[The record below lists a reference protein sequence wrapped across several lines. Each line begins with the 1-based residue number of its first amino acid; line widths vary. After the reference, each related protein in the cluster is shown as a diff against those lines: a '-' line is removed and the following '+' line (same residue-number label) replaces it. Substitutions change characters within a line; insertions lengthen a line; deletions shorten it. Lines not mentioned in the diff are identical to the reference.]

1 MRIHCY
7 LFLSAVVLVLL
18 FATSGAI
25 AQIPANDSCAGAVLV
40 TGLPFTHSQNTALAT
55 PDPNDPILACADSG
69 GGKTVWFTFTPV
81 TTEYVKFSTAN
92 STPATYDVALGL
104 YTGSCGALVE
114 VDCADDIN
122 PGTVRQAMI
131 GYTVQAGVTYYLHVA
146 EWNGGGPSGGV
157 PTGGNLVLDVYQ
169 SAPDPLYAGPKSG
182 SVAGGASVVLSAL
195 GGQNVPS
202 PVVEEHAGQAHNP
215 PQVMFPAPADVHPA
229 SGPIGSNFI
238 KDPSI
243 NATAAATAQPVVL
256 KNHLGNT
263 STGAIPPDPI
273 VAVGPNH
280 VIGMVNSNFNVWD
293 KDGNLLETRS
303 LNTWFSN
310 VASPIGFS
318 DPQIL
323 YDHFTGRWIMAGGNF
338 APPYTF
344 LISVSDDSDPMGT
357 WYNWSLPAGLG
368 DSLTGNLPDYPQIGY
383 DSLAIYITSREFT
396 TGFLYSRVRI
406 VEKTQ
411 LYNNDAGPV
420 SWKDI
425 WNIGEPE
432 HPLIKIDG
440 VRPSII
446 YGSPGEHYLVNA
458 SPYSPGTFFSVWKIL
473 DPIGTPSMTGENISV
488 VGYLSPGN
496 ASQLGGGTL
505 LETGGAAI
513 RHKAVYRDSS
523 LWMVHTIASGTDS
536 AYAAVRYVRINPHTS
551 TNLEDVAMGA
561 EGYWHSYPA
570 IMADADKNIIITYS
584 RSGLTEYPGA
594 FVAGHKDTD
603 PPGLSASVVLAEG
616 AGNYDVV
623 GGGRNRWGDYMG
635 IALDPADSL
644 ALWVNTEYAVTT
656 NDWAT
661 RIGMVKMGPLPGAY
675 INSSLT
681 SMTFGSWEVTDSSDS
696 QAFTLTN
703 NGIDTLEI
711 SSIDLP
717 DSNFHLVT
725 TPAYPLKLATFA
737 IETLWVRFVPENRGS
752 FADSLMVN
760 SSDTVRPALKIAV
773 YGSGFIVDQA
783 VSGTMYAGSGTTDFG
798 RLRTVDP
805 IDASTTPVG
814 PSGFNQLLN
823 LRVRVSTGELVGL
836 ATNSATTA
844 AAYDVVR
851 INSSLGDAHTISTIP
866 LNFLKGMTFRDD
878 TMYVGRITGGIY
890 SVDLATGTPT
900 LVAATGKQLA
910 GIDFNP
916 VTGELWASVKGGPAT
931 PIDGIY
937 KIDLLTGTPTL
948 VGTTGFG
955 VQTVDIAFDA
965 NGTLFGLIGTG
976 VNTNELVLIDTLTG
990 GGTKIGPMG
999 ITSAQGIAFHPDV
1012 ANFAFAYHFF
1022 QKWNLMSLPV
1032 NVPDR
1037 SVSGI
1042 FPSALLDSRA
1052 YSYDGGFI
1060 TTDTMENRAG
1070 YWAKIVSASAH
1081 SIIGTPDS
1089 TDTIGVAGRWN
1100 LIGPNSF
1107 ITPVSSIT
1115 TDPGSILATNFY
1127 AYDDTGYVTAD
1138 SLIPGRGYWV
1148 KASTAGTLHLNV
1160 PSNVPGGSPKASP
1173 RDYLAEL
1180 SFVRIEDGAGRAQT
1194 LYFGERSDGSPSPE
1208 LFELP
1213 PVPPD
1218 AGFDVRFGSG
1228 SMVEFHDAKNG
1239 AESSVPVRILSARF
1253 PVTVRWEIK
1262 GDPGTLYTLA
1272 SSAPGGSQE
1281 SLAQIEGSGS
1291 RTLNREQ
1298 AQSLRL
1304 VAGSRG
1310 VPKEF
1315 SLLQNYPNPFNPVTT
1330 VAYALPRAGRVKLVV
1345 YNALGE
1351 EVSTVIDAAQD
1362 AGYYTT
1368 TISAENLAS
1377 GVYFYRLMAGE
1388 FNAVRKMLLIR

>member
-1 MRIHCY
+1 MIIHFY
-7 LFLSAVVLVLL
+7 HFSIAVVLLL
-18 FATSGAI
+18 LWGATGSF

-55 PDPNDPILACADSG
+55 PNPNDPILACADSG
-69 GGKTVWFTFTPV
+69 GGKTVWFTFTPLV
-81 TTEYVKFSTAN
+81 TEYVKFSTAN
-92 STPATYDVALGL
+92 STPAAYDVALGL

-114 VDCADDIN
+114 VDCADDIV
-122 PGTVRQAMI
+122 PGTVRQAII
-131 GYTVQAGVTYYLHVA
+131 GYTVQSGVTYYVHVA

-169 SAPDPLYAGPKSG
+169 SVPDPLYAGPKSG
-182 SVAGGASVVLSAL
+182 SVVGGASIVLSVL

-202 PVVEEHAGQAHNP
+202 PIGVEPAVGSLNP
-215 PQVMFPAPADVHPA
+215 AQILFPAPADVHPA
-229 SGPIGSNFI
+229 AGPIGSNFF
-238 KDPSI
+238 KDPSLSSKSV
-243 NATAAATAQPVVL
+243 ATAQPVVL
-256 KNHLGNT
+256 KNHIGNT

-273 VAVGPNH
+273 VAVGPGH

-310 VASPIGFS
+310 VAAPVGFS

-323 YDHFTGRWIMAGGNF
+323 YDHFTDRWIMAGGNF
-338 APPYTF
+338 ASPYSF

-383 DSLAIYITSREFT
+383 DSLAIYITSREFNP
-396 TGFLYSRVRI
+396 GFLYSRVRI
-406 VEKTQ
+406 IEKTQ

-420 SWKDI
+420 SWDDI
-425 WNIGEPE
+425 WNIGEPD

-473 DPIGTPSMTGENISV
+473 DPVGSPSMTGENISV

-496 ASQLGGGTL
+496 ASQLGGGTA

-523 LWMVHTIASGTDS
+523 LWMVHSIASGTDS

-561 EGYWHSYPA
+561 EGFWHAYPA
-570 IMADADKNIIITYS
+570 LMVDADKNIIITYS

-603 PPGLSASVVLAEG
+603 PPGLSPSIPLAQG
-616 AGNYDVV
+616 VGNYNVV

-635 IALDPADSL
+635 IALDPADSM
-644 ALWVNTEYAVTT
+644 AIWVNTEYAVTT

-661 RIGMVKMGPLPGAY
+661 RIAMVKMGPLPGAY
-675 INSSLT
+675 IYSNLNSMS
-681 SMTFGSWEVTDSSDS
+681 FGTVEVTDSSDS
-696 QAFTLTN
+696 LSFTLTN
-703 NGIDTLEI
+703 NGIDTLEVA
-711 SSIDLP
+711 SIDLP
-717 DSNFHLVT
+717 DSNFHIIN
-725 TPAYPLKLATFA
+725 TPAYPLKIATFEV
-737 IETLWVRFVPENRGS
+737 ETLWVRFVPVDRGS
-752 FADSLMVN
+752 FTDSVLVN
-760 SSDTVRPALKIAV
+760 SNDTVQPALKVAV
-773 YGSGFIVDQA
+773 SGNGFIIDA
-783 VSGTMYAGSGTTDFG
+783 AASGTMYSGSGVIDLG
-798 RLRTVDP
+798 RIRTVDP

-814 PSGFNQLLN
+814 TSGFNQLVN
-823 LRVRVSTGELVGL
+823 IRVRTSTGELMGL
-836 ATNSATTA
+836 ATNSPTTA
-844 AAYDVVR
+844 AEYDVVR
-851 INSSLGDAHTISTIP
+851 VNSSLGDAHTITTIP

-878 TMYVGRITGGIY
+878 TLYVGRITGGIY

-900 LVAATGKQLA
+900 LVASTGKQLA

-916 VTGELWASVKGGPAT
+916 VTGELWASVKSGVPV
-931 PIDGIY
+931 DGIY
-937 KIDLLTGTPTL
+937 KVSLPSGTLTL

-965 NGTLFGLIGTG
+965 NGTLFGLVGTG
-976 VNTNELVLIDTLTG
+976 VTQNELVLIDTLTG

-999 ITSAQGIAFHPDV
+999 TASVQGIAFHPDV

-1022 QKWNLMSLPV
+1022 EKWNLMSLPV

-1037 SVSGI
+1037 SISGV
-1042 FPSALLDSRA
+1042 FPSSLLDSRA
-1052 YSYDGGFI
+1052 YGYDGGFVP
-1060 TTDTMENRAG
+1060 TDTMENRTG

-1089 TDTIGVAGRWN
+1089 TDSIAVAQRWN
-1100 LIGPNSF
+1100 IIGPNSF

-1115 TDPGSILATNFY
+1115 TDPGSILVTNFY

-1138 SLIPGRGYWV
+1138 SLIPGRGYWI
-1148 KASTAGTLHLNV
+1148 KSNAAGTLHLNV
-1160 PSNVPGGSPKASP
+1160 PSNVPGGLPKASAK
-1173 RDYLAEL
+1173 DLLADL
-1180 SFVRIEDGAGRAQT
+1180 SSIRIEDGAGRSQT
-1194 LYFGERSDGSPSPE
+1194 LYFGRRSDGSPSPE

-1218 AGFDVRFGSG
+1218 AGFDARFGSG
-1228 SMVEFHDAKNG
+1228 SMVEFHDPPDA
-1239 AESSVPVRILSARF
+1239 AASSYPVRILSARY
-1253 PVTVRWEIK
+1253 PVTIRWDIK
-1262 GDPGTLYTLA
+1262 GDPGTVYTLA
-1272 SSAPGGSQE
+1272 SIAGE
-1281 SLAQIEGSGS
+1281 DAREWVAEIEGSGS
-1291 RTLNREQ
+1291 RTLGRVQ
-1298 AQSLRL
+1298 AQNLTL

-1315 SLLQNYPNPFNPVTT
+1315 SLLQNYPNPFNPTTT
-1330 VAYALPRAGRVKLVV
+1330 VAYTLPRAGRVRLVV
-1345 YNALGE
+1345 YDALGE
-1351 EVSTVIDAAQD
+1351 EVSTVLDASQD
-1362 AGYYTT
+1362 AGHYTT

-1377 GVYFYRLMAGE
+1377 GVYFYRLTAGE